1 MTYSIDS
8 TVTDHLSHLLQAAG
22 LKSLRALSQRS
33 SVSRRQIQKLRQG
46 NIDQIHVEA
55 LLKLSAALQITLTQL
70 LDTFLPQSL
79 RIKNDTSHDQ
89 VELDALKLEYQRLL
103 TQLDQQQETLRHA
116 LQQEALQILE
126 PWLQYWPSAVDA
138 SQENPQFLA
147 SKLIP
152 LVRPVEKLMAEW
164 NVRSIAAIG
173 SEVAYN
179 PQHHQLIEGQAQ
191 PGDSVRVRYAGYFH
205 GDRLL
210 LRAKVSPMAHNDEI

>member
-1 MTYSIDS
+1 MSHSVNS
-8 TVTDHLSHLLQAAG
+8 TATDQFSRLLQAAG

-33 SVSRRQIQKLRQG
+33 GVSRRQIQKLRQG
-46 NIDQIHVEA
+46 NVDQIHVEA

-70 LDTFLPQSL
+70 LETFLPQSVANL
-79 RIKNDTSHDQ
+79 RVRNDPSPDQ
-89 VELDALKLEYQRLL
+89 AELDALKLEYQRLL
-103 TQLDQQQETLRHA
+103 TQLDQQQETLRQT

-126 PWLQYWPSAVDA
+126 SWLQYWPSAVNA

-152 LVRPVEKLMAEW
+152 LVRPVEKLMTEW
-164 NVRSIAAIG
+164 NVRVIAAIG

-191 PGDSVRVRYAGYFH
+191 PGESVRVRYAGYFH

-210 LRAKVSPMAHNDEI
+210 LRAKVSPL

>member
-1 MTYSIDS
+1 MSHSVNS
-8 TVTDHLSHLLQAAG
+8 TATDQFSRLLQAAG

-46 NIDQIHVEA
+46 NVDQIHVEA

-70 LDTFLPQSL
+70 LETFLPQSVANL
-79 RIKNDTSHDQ
+79 RVRNDPSPDQ
-89 VELDALKLEYQRLL
+89 AELDALKLEYQRLL
-103 TQLDQQQETLRHA
+103 TQLDQQQETLRQT

-126 PWLQYWPSAVDA
+126 SWLQYWPSAVNA

-152 LVRPVEKLMAEW
+152 LVRPVEKLMTEW
-164 NVRSIAAIG
+164 NVRVIAAIG

-191 PGDSVRVRYAGYFH
+191 PGESVRVRYAGYFH

-210 LRAKVSPMAHNDEI
+210 LRAKVSPL